1 MRARYLIP
9 LALALV
15 GCSAPPPNA
24 GRLTAVQAD
33 ALAEKLAN
41 EKAHILYG
49 IQPFRN
55 GPPVEFI
62 HGRWVWHDLRGSG
75 SGDIEAT
82 VEFAADGAKPT
93 VSVKQLHSGLLR
105 EF

>member
-1 MRARYLIP
+1 M
-9 LALALV
+9 ALV
-15 GCSAPPPNA
+15 GCGAPSPNPTT
-24 GRLTAVQAD
+24 LTAVQAQ
-33 ALAEKLAN
+33 ALAQNLAN
-41 EKAHILYG
+41 EKAQNLYG

-55 GPPVEFI
+55 SPPAEFI
-62 HGRWVWHDLRGSG
+62 HGRWAWHDLRSWG

-105 EF
+105 EY